1 MSNKFVGFVAVA
13 VVTTFVA
20 VITLFSSFYVNDEYE
35 RAIVTRMGEF
45 HDTTGPGFHWK
56 TPFIETVHTAD
67 TRMQQID
74 YSDVPVATLDGQS
87 ITIDMTINHR
97 IQPDNEGNLE
107 VLYEQFGD
115 RFNYES
121 TLLKRMSL
129 DRMKSVIG
137 RYAMEDFMPNRDTIR
152 MEAFNYINESATVY
166 GIDVL
171 DVQISNFTPSPAYK
185 DRLEEVARAR
195 ARAAEAQQDA
205 RAREWNAN
213 GVIEDARGR
222 SESAKLDADAEAYAR
237 LQNARSN
244 AEAIRLEGQ
253 AKAESMRL
261 QNEVLRESNGLVD
274 FTIAQAMSNWDGT
287 VPTFMGGGSNGDN
300 SIFPFLNL
308 NDIKE

>member
-1 MSNKFVGFVAVA
+1 MSNKVVGFVAVA
-13 VVTTFVA
+13 VITAFVGM
-20 VITLFSSFYVNDEYE
+20 ITLFSSFYVNDEYE

-45 HDTTGPGFHWK
+45 HETTGPGFHWK

-97 IQPDNEGNLE
+97 IQPDDEGNLE

-152 MEAFNYINESATVY
+152 MDAFNYINESATVY

-185 DRLEEVARAR
+185 ERLEEVARAR
-195 ARAAEAQQDA
+195 ARAAEAQQEA
-205 RAREWNAN
+205 RASEWNAN
-213 GVIEDARGR
+213 GVIENARGR

-274 FTIAQAMSNWDGT
+274 YTIAQAMSNWDGT
-287 VPTFMGGGSNGDN
+287 VPTFMSGSSNGES